1 MDRRLLAT
9 NPANLRTERHVSAP
23 LFLGKRDTLLMPS
36 RRLSA
41 VALRHVA
48 FEDLGLFSAVLDREG
63 WAVSY
68 CEAPADDLTDP
79 VIEKADLLIVLGG
92 PIGAYEDDRY
102 PFLGRELALLERRL
116 ARDRPTLG
124 ICLGSQLMARALG
137 ARVYPGLTK
146 EIGWGRVEL
155 TDEGRASSLSPL
167 AEENAEVLHWHGDT
181 FDLPDKAVRL
191 ASNAAYENQA
201 FAFGKSGLG
210 LQFHLEADSRQ
221 LEEWYV
227 GHAVELMAAEISIDG
242 LRKKTAA
249 LEQRLPSQAERV
261 FAEWLRHLAFG
272 REPVSRRFVRRP
284 AVAVSPEWMP

>member
-1 MDRRLLAT
+1 
-9 NPANLRTERHVSAP
+9 
-23 LFLGKRDTLLMPS
+23 MPS

-48 FEDLGLFSAVLDREG
+48 FEDLGLLSAVLDQAG

-102 PFLGRELALLERRL
+102 PFLGKELALLERRL
-116 ARDRPTLG
+116 ARNRPTLG
-124 ICLGSQLMARALG
+124 ICLGCQLMARALG
-137 ARVYPGLTK
+137 ARVFPGPAK
-146 EIGWGRVEL
+146 EIGWGRVAL
-155 TDEGRASSLSPL
+155 TDEGRASCLSPL
-167 AEENAEVLHWHGDT
+167 AEEKAEVLHWHGDT

-210 LQFHLEADSRQ
+210 LQFHIEADSRQ

-227 GHAVELMAAEISIDG
+227 GHAVELMAAQISIDD
-242 LRKKTAA
+242 LRKKAA
-249 LEQRLPSQAERV
+249 PLEQRLPSQAERI
-261 FAEWLRHLAFG
+261 FGEWLRHLACG
-272 REPVSRRFVRRP
+272 RGPASRRSVGQRP
-284 AVAVSPEWMP
+284 VALSPEYMR